1 MHSIV
6 VLLSILI
13 LIDIVLS
20 YQLKSSL
27 SLLKRRQS
35 YSQLYSSE
43 DDLWMDRVQYVDLNA
58 QVEPSPT
65 ARPLPLFLLG
75 VAFYPQGVT
84 FLNVFE
90 MKYRTMMFDCSNS
103 DDMFGYIH
111 TNPQTGEIAS
121 IGTMCKITDREL
133 LDDGRQYIAL
143 EGVSR
148 FRVRK
153 ILKTLPYVLA
163 EVEPYIQDDAPKDNQ
178 EEISASKLEREVYDC
193 LKYYMRL
200 MKLYAPNKNM
210 TVSQATKKSRPG
222 QFGFIPGSKEDLIRR
237 TDFSFALAN
246 MIQMTQ
252 ATESQIILQTV
263 DVTKRLRAEKVIL
276 KQASELIAEQLLK
289 MDILTADKRDG
300 IKMKSINDDYDD
312 DILPQDVI
320 ESKEEKEVDE
330 WDISQLQ

>member
-43 DDLWMDRVQYVDLNA
+43 DDLWMDRVQYVDLNV

>member
-111 TNPQTGEIAS
+111 TNPQTGDIAS

-133 LDDGRQYIAL
+133 LEDGRQYIAL

-163 EVEPYIQDDAPKDNQ
+163 EVEPYIQDDAPKDSQ
-178 EEISASKLEREVYDC
+178 EEISANKLEREVYDC

-222 QFGFIPGSKEDLIRR
+222 QLGFVPGSKEDLIRR

>member
-1 MHSIV
+1 
-6 VLLSILI
+6 
-13 LIDIVLS
+13 
-20 YQLKSSL
+20 
-27 SLLKRRQS
+27 
-35 YSQLYSSE
+35 
-43 DDLWMDRVQYVDLNA
+43 
-58 QVEPSPT
+58 
-65 ARPLPLFLLG
+65 
-75 VAFYPQGVT
+75 
-84 FLNVFE
+84 

-111 TNPQTGEIAS
+111 TNPQTGEIGS

-133 LDDGRQYIAL
+133 LEDGRQYIAV
-143 EGVSR
+143 EGVTR

-163 EVEPYIQDDAPKDNQ
+163 EVEPYIQDDAPKNSE
-178 EEISASKLEREVYDC
+178 EEINAAKLEREVYDC

-210 TVSQATKKSRPG
+210 TVSQATKRSRPG
-222 QFGFIPGSKEDLIRR
+222 QLGFVSGSKDDLVRR

-246 MIQMTQ
+246 MVQMTQ

-312 DILPQDVI
+312 DILPPDVI
-320 ESKEEKEVDE
+320 EPTEEKEIDE
-330 WDISQLQ
+330 WDLSQLQ